1 MANTVGNRRQ
11 RNEGTRI
18 GHARGHVE
26 RKHRTSGAG
35 SAAGALRGAAN
46 PSSGLSAIDGVF
58 DPMKSQRL
66 VEQHCAAGP
75 VERDGRESNGAR
87 KTSPLLNIQATARRL
102 GVCEK
107 TVRRL
112 IERGELCAHKV
123 GRQHRI
129 SEDDLARFLQECR
142 R

>member
-1 MANTVGNRRQ
+1 
-11 RNEGTRI
+11 
-18 GHARGHVE
+18 
-26 RKHRTSGAG
+26 
-35 SAAGALRGAAN
+35 
-46 PSSGLSAIDGVF
+46 
-58 DPMKSQRL
+58 MKSQRL

-75 VERDGRESNGAR
+75 VERDGRESNAAR

-112 IERGELCAHKV
+112 IERGELRAHKV